1 MRLIKEMNLKA
12 RVLFFTVL
20 MMGFWVTCFAQS
32 DTEKALFD
40 KGLQLYK
47 AGEYRAASETF
58 LSGIQQFPEG
68 RLTTS
73 FRYMLARTYYKMND
87 FTRTAIVAQNFF
99 AKHPQ
104 SSYMDDMHH
113 LLGNAYYKQGEYE
126 AAIGEWQWVMENS
139 KDPRLK
145 ETTGEYI
152 FKTLDRFLSIAQI
165 EKLRKTYQSDFLDG
179 AAQVAIARKLLA
191 DGNTDRANILLSSFL
206 KAQPNHPLAANA
218 RELLGAATAG
228 DGQPLAF
235 LFLQDTAPD
244 YKEISQSIALGMQ
257 YAMNEYK
264 LRNPGSKIQLKTFGI
279 SPSVF
284 NAVSTFK
291 EALVSTSPLA
301 VISPVNFDQTAAI
314 AALAG
319 YENVP
324 FVATLSPQTGLAD
337 LNKYVFQ
344 INPDARTKGQF
355 LGYYA
360 SKTMGLKRLAV
371 LAPANEYGEHFVQS
385 FVETAQSEGT
395 SVETIQWY
403 YENSEDFNAQL
414 RAIWRKGVYLAF
426 QDSLLEAQPDADTRT
441 IQKEYELFLER
452 KFKPRRPGF
461 PVDSLEVP
469 ATGIDGLLVVA
480 SSPGLIPYLA
490 PQVAYNNIKAKL
502 LGNEGWN
509 DPQQLRKY
517 KDLLEG
523 LTFISAGY
531 YDTESTNYRLFTNQF
546 RSTMQTTPER
556 FHLLGYDIMKWLLAN
571 YRPGLDRDAY
581 RDRLEKTNGYQ
592 GIMQSIQFGQ
602 KPRVNNKL
610 SVLKLNYGQIIPLN

>member
-1 MRLIKEMNLKA
+1 MKLKA
-12 RVLFFTVL
+12 RVLFTVL
-20 MMGFWVTCFAQS
+20 MMGFWVLGMAQS
-32 DTEKALFD
+32 NSEKALFD
-40 KGLQLYK
+40 KGLQFYK
-47 AGEYRAASETF
+47 AGEYKAASEIF

-68 RLTTS
+68 QLTTS

-99 AKHPQ
+99 GKHPQ
-104 SSYMDDMHH
+104 SSYIDDMHH

-126 AAIGEWQWVMENS
+126 AAIDEWQWVMEHS

-145 ETTGEYI
+145 QMTGEYI
-152 FKTLDRFLSIAQI
+152 FKTLDRFLSISQI
-165 EKLRKTYQSDFLDG
+165 EKLRKSYQNDFFDG
-179 AAQVAIARKLLA
+179 VAKITIARKLLA
-191 DGNTDRANILLSSFL
+191 DGNTDRANMLLSSLL
-206 KAQPNHPLAANA
+206 KASPNHPFAENA
-218 RELLGAATAG
+218 RELLGAVNAG
-228 DGQPLAF
+228 KDKPLAF

-257 YAMNEYK
+257 YALNEYK
-264 LRNPGSKIQLKTFGI
+264 LRNPASNIQLKIFGI

-291 EALVSTSPLA
+291 EALVSTVPLA
-301 VISPVNFDQTAAI
+301 VVSPVNFDQTAAV
-314 AALAG
+314 AALSG
-319 YENVP
+319 YESVP
-324 FVATLSPQTGLAD
+324 FVATLSSQTGLAD

-355 LGYYA
+355 LGSYA
-360 SKTMGLKRLAV
+360 SKSMGLKRLAI

-385 FVETAQSEGT
+385 FVETAQSEGA
-395 SVETIQWY
+395 SVESIQWY

-426 QDSLLEAQPDADTRT
+426 QDSLFEAQPEADTRT
-441 IQKEYELFLER
+441 IQKEYQLFLER

-461 PVDSLEVP
+461 PVDSLKVP

-480 SSPGLIPYLA
+480 SSPSLIPYLA
-490 PQVAYNNIKAKL
+490 PQVAYNNIRTTL

-531 YDTESTNYRLFTNQF
+531 FDTESTNYRLFTNQF
-546 RSTMQTTPER
+546 RSKMQTTPER
-556 FHLLGYDIMKWLLAN
+556 FHLLGYDIMKWLLLN
-571 YRPGLDRDAY
+571 YSPGLDRDSY
-581 RDRLEKTNGYQ
+581 RDHLERTNGYQ
-592 GIMQSIQFGQ
+592 GIMQSIQFGH